1 MEGGWRVDGGRME
14 GGWRV
19 DGGRM
24 EGGWRVD
31 GGRMEGGWR
40 ADGGRMEGGGSLEV
54 RSAHKRAGKPR
65 VEACKGYPCTRN
77 GTGTI
82 GDALFNKTLITTT
95 TT

>member
-1 MEGGWRVDGGRME
+1 ME